1 MSKATATKK
10 MPYQFVDSLLRSA
23 DKEAMP
29 ARVGIRCL
37 RRPRRLHRTASLRHQ
52 SSIDSRSNSS
62 RHTVDQEESGPGTPR
77 PEFLGG
83 LYQGSTPVI
92 EETPDGE
99 GSDVRS
105 TPCPRQRI
113 ADEDDHTPRSIL
125 EDMGVLVS
133 DTDRSMRDASQPSQT
148 DDLDDQEL
156 DQDMIYSPAS
166 TLRRHKTLLSN
177 SNATSIEQRGVRNAT
192 ANNHRARLAVSEMQ
206 VEADREWHA
215 KLLVEME
222 RSQAQMRART
232 ARLEEVAQGGWRPI
246 SLLLVAM
253 LSFAVLLLLMY
264 AYFCWLHWPEM
275 SYIRKRRQQV
285 LGM

>member
-10 MPYQFVDSLLRSA
+10 KPYQFVDSLLMSA
-23 DKEAMP
+23 DKNAMP
-29 ARVGIRCL
+29 TRVGIRCM

-52 SSIDSRSNSS
+52 SSIDSRSTISK
-62 RHTVDQEESGPGTPR
+62 HTDDQEESGPGTPR

-99 GSDVRS
+99 RSDARS
-105 TPCPRQRI
+105 TPCPSQRI
-113 ADEDDHTPRSIL
+113 ANDDRTSQSIL
-125 EDMGVLVS
+125 EDVGVLLS
-133 DTDRSMRDASQPSQT
+133 DMDQSMPDASQPSQA
-148 DDLDDQEL
+148 DDFGEQEL
-156 DQDMIYSPAS
+156 DQNIIYSPAS
-166 TLRRHKTLLSN
+166 TLRRHNTLLSS
-177 SNATSIEQRGVRNAT
+177 SNATSIEGRGVRIAT
-192 ANNHRARLAVSEMQ
+192 ANNHRARLAASEMQ
-206 VEADREWHA
+206 VEADRKWHA
-215 KLLVEME
+215 ELLIEME

-232 ARLEEVAQGGWRPI
+232 ARLEELAKGGWRPI
-246 SLLLVAM
+246 SLLLVAV

-275 SYIRKRRQQV
+275 SYIRRRRQQV